1 MEQSFHLPRAAAERA
16 ALRAR
21 NSGEINFAVPWG
33 NVVVSC
39 MTAELID
46 LLRRRVAIIADHAWR
61 DRDAAGHLSALQEV
75 SEKIS
80 AWTLAHRT
88 EVDAQMR
95 HYLANASYQKALAH
109 LEAREE

>member
-1 MEQSFHLPRAAAERA
+1 MWL
-16 ALRAR
+16 
-21 NSGEINFAVPWG
+21 
-33 NVVVSC
+33 VSR
-39 MTAELID
+39 MSSELTD
-46 LLRRRVAIIADHAWR
+46 LLRRRVAIIADHPWR
-61 DRDAAGHLSALQEV
+61 ERDAAGHLAALQEV

-88 EVDAQMR
+88 EVDAQLR